1 MLPRDSRAAA
11 RGDSQLTT
19 GTLMRISLPRILSI
33 FVMFVAS
40 ASAQAAVETVVGK
53 PAPAFELP
61 VFGSESRHV
70 ALESLRGKVVLL
82 DFWASWCGPCRQS
95 FPLYEKLHGELPA
108 QDFALLAI
116 NLDEMAE
123 GPAAFLFEH
132 PVSYTSLAD
141 PAGEVAKKFGLIGM
155 PTSFVIDRDGIV
167 HSRHTGFKPQD
178 IDAVRGEIRELIAGS
193 TDGRQADA
201 Y

>member
-1 MLPRDSRAAA
+1 MLPRASRAAA

>member
-1 MLPRDSRAAA
+1 
-11 RGDSQLTT
+11 
-19 GTLMRISLPRILSI
+19 MRNSLARILSTI
-33 FVMFVAS
+33 VMFVAC
-40 ASAQAAVETVVGK
+40 ATTHAAVETVVGK

-61 VFGSESRHV
+61 VLGSESRHI
-70 ALESLRGKVVLL
+70 ALESQRGKVVLL

-108 QDFALLAI
+108 QDFTLLAI
-116 NLDEMAE
+116 NLDEMAD

-141 PAGEVAKKFGLIGM
+141 PAGDVAKKFGLVGM

-178 IDAVRGEIRELIAGS
+178 IDALRSEIRGLIAGS

-201 Y
+201 H